1 MVRIFRKLMVTS
13 EITASCWLIYA
24 QTDHC
29 GTGCNTLFGNC
40 GSNGN
45 APTTTTTAAPKPT
58 GALKTSADGSCGA
71 STGFTCVGFVHE
83 GVKSECCS
91 QYGYCGASADHC
103 GTGCNPLA
111 GTCVSSSV
119 SSSVESVAS
128 TSMSSTLQAPSVTST
143 TVSSLSTSPSVST
156 KSSTLSSAQTD
167 VTSSA
172 TNKPESTVPSVSSVG
187 SQSSTVPTTPSVTR
201 SSVGTPV
208 ASSTTLASQTKP
220 ATSTVPSKP
229 TPTANPVSKDGKC
242 GGAKEQTCAG
252 YKGSFGLKQECCSKT
267 TGRCTSDPWGCAIAC
282 DKKYGNCWY

>member
-1 MVRIFRKLMVTS
+1 MVRFFRKLMVIFHT
-13 EITASCWLIYA
+13 TASCWLIYA

-29 GTGCNTLFGNC
+29 GTGCNSLFGNC

-45 APTTTTTAAPKPT
+45 APTKTTTAAPQPT

-91 QYGYCGASADHC
+91 QYGYCGASTDHC

-128 TSMSSTLQAPSVTST
+128 TSMSSTLQAPSITSN

-156 KSSTLSSAQTD
+156 MSSKLSSSQTY
-167 VTSSA
+167 VKSSA
-172 TNKPESTVPSVSSVG
+172 TTKPESTISSVSSIG
-187 SQSSTVPTTPSVTR
+187 SQSSTVPTTSSVTR

-208 ASSTTLASQTKP
+208 PSSTTLASQTKP
-220 ATSTVPSKP
+220 ATSTIPSKP
-229 TPTANPVSKDGKC
+229 TPTSKLVSEDGKC
-242 GGAKEQTCAG
+242 GGIKDQTCAG
-252 YKGSFGLKQECCSKT
+252 YKSASGFKQECCSKI
-267 TGRCTSDPWGCAIAC
+267 TGRCTNALLGCGMAC
-282 DKKYGNCWY
+282 DKRYGNCRY